1 MLRAGIYAR
10 VSKYDRQNLPWQ
22 VRTMRQ
28 YAKDRGW
35 TVAVQVNEVGGGAWV
50 RKLREKILDTA
61 RRCDIDVMLA
71 RPRARISGM
80 TSLWMR
86 T

>member
-1 MLRAGIYAR
+1 MRAGIYAR

-22 VRTMRQ
+22 VRAMRR

-35 TVAVQVNEVGGGAWV
+35 AVAVQVNEVGGGAGV
-50 RKLREKILDTA
+50 RDLREKILDTA